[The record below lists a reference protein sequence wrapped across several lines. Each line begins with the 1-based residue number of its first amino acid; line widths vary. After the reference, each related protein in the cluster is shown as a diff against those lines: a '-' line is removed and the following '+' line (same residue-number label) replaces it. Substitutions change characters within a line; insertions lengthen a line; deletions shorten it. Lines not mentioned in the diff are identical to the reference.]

1 MLFQLFGLVLF
12 LAHVYGSFAA
22 AGACSLYIPIT
33 DIDYFLLFPGMM
45 RRRLLFYNLALIT
58 LCTRFGLCQGFG
70 PAFIKTPP
78 TLVLYSNN
86 SGLILDCIARGD
98 PPPIIDWVDQNGN
111 VLSIHPNLAR

>member
-1 MLFQLFGLVLF
+1 
-12 LAHVYGSFAA
+12 
-22 AGACSLYIPIT
+22 
-33 DIDYFLLFPGMM
+33 MM

-58 LCTRFGLCQGFG
+58 LCSRFGLCHSFG